1 MADGNVGTAPDA
13 RMEKRAAMRR
23 ATLQLVLGVV
33 LLDAIAML
41 CYYAAVAH
49 ASNQVKMIFTGVWTV
64 LTAITVALLL
74 KRVRRARHG
83 LMTR

>member
-1 MADGNVGTAPDA
+1 MADGKAGTTTDA
-13 RMEKRAAMRR
+13 RMAKRAAMRR

-74 KRVRRARHG
+74 KRVRRARHE